1 MLQKPRP
8 GSQSVR
14 HSPKNTQLRHDAVAR
29 QNAQDYCIV
38 LALRANGFVEPK
50 AFVYNFTESR
60 IGKLSAVCIFRFCVK
75 QEIQTAGI
83 CVFVCFSEI
92 QTAGISRLR

>member
-1 MLQKPRP
+1 MLHKPRP
-8 GSQSVR
+8 R
-14 HSPKNTQLRHDAVAR
+14 APECETFAKNTQLRHDAVAR

-50 AFVYNFTESR
+50 AFVYNFTERR

-75 QEIQTAGI
+75 KEIQTAGI